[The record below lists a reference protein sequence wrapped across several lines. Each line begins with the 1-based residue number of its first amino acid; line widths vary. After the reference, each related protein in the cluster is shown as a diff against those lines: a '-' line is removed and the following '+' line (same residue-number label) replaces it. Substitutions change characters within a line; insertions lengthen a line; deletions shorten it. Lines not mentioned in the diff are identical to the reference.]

1 MKGSVLAVSVVLVSS
16 LLTGCTAGAPPGP
29 HPSGPLDVSPTSVS
43 GSDLGNGRPQVSFDG
58 LMVRRRIVVALHP
71 APDSDL
77 EKLRTA
83 LSSAADSLGV
93 ALSRMSPDVLGAG
106 LLQHTVPEIIVALPG
121 DATIDDGG
129 ELVNL
134 AFGPD
139 LSFPGLDHVHVA
151 QVLVH
156 DLRFTVSSADPGA
169 LSEAIALEG
178 ILSDALGNYDTDAGD
193 GELELSYTGP
203 LLSDKTI
210 EAVRI
215 GIASGAGSAPEDVK
229 VSARLDTGTGVDME
243 KEPAE
248 AAAAAFDR
256 NPVHGH

>member
-1 MKGSVLAVSVVLVSS
+1 MKASVLAASVVLASS

-29 HPSGPLDVSPTSVS
+29 HPSAPFDVSLTS
-43 GSDLGNGRPQVSFDG
+43 GSRSELGNGRPQVSFDG
-58 LMVRRRIVVALHP
+58 LMVRRRTVVALHP
-71 APDSDL
+71 IPDSDP

-83 LSSAADSLGV
+83 LSSAADGLGL
-93 ALSRMSPDVLGAG
+93 ALSRMSPDVLGADV
-106 LLQHTVPEIIVALPG
+106 LEHTVPQIVVALPS

-178 ILSDALGNYDTDAGD
+178 ILSDALGNYDINTRD

-229 VSARLDTGTGVDME
+229 VSARSDTGAGVDME

-248 AAAAAFDR
+248 AAAAAVAGE
-256 NPVHGH
+256 PVHGH

>member
-1 MKGSVLAVSVVLVSS
+1 MKASALAVSVVLASS
-16 LLTGCTAGAPPGP
+16 LLTGCTSGAPPGP
-29 HPSGPLDVSPTSVS
+29 HPSAPLDVALTSVS

-71 APDSDL
+71 APDTDL

-83 LSSAADSLGV
+83 LSSAADSLGL
-93 ALSRMSPDVLGAG
+93 ALSRMSPDVLGAS
-106 LLQHTVPEIIVALPG
+106 LLQHTVPEIIVALPS
-121 DATIDDGG
+121 DATIGDGG

-134 AFGPD
+134 AFGPG

-151 QVLVH
+151 PVLVH
-156 DLRFTVSSADPGA
+156 DIRFTVSSADPHA
-169 LSEAIALEG
+169 LSEAVAREG
-178 ILSDALGNYDTDAGD
+178 ILSDALGNYDTDARD

-210 EAVRI
+210 EAVRV
-215 GIASGAGSAPEDVK
+215 GIASGAGGTPEDVK
-229 VSARLDTGTGVDME
+229 VSARSDTGAGVDME

-248 AAAAAFDR
+248 AAVAGE
-256 NPVHGH
+256 PVHGH